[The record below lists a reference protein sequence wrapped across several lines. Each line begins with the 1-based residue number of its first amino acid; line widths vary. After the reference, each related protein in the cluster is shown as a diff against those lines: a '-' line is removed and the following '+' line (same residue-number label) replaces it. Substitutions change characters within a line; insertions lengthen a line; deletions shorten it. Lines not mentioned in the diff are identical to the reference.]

1 MTKFLV
7 AAIAILLAQPAL
19 AQGSGAI
26 STSNAESADGFA
38 DSRECEAVLMGSAK
52 LDAGGASDRD
62 GGAKL
67 AGSIINRAGG
77 YISRC
82 EKVGGEYLIV
92 VYPAG
97 SRLGQ
102 GA

>member
-7 AAIAILLAQPAL
+7 AATAVLLAHPAL
-19 AQGSGAI
+19 AQGNGAI
-26 STSNAESADGFA
+26 SMSNAESADGFA

-52 LDAGGASDRD
+52 LDAGASGRD
-62 GGAKL
+62 GIAKP
-67 AGSIINRAGG
+67 AGSIVNRAGG
-77 YISRC
+77 HISRC